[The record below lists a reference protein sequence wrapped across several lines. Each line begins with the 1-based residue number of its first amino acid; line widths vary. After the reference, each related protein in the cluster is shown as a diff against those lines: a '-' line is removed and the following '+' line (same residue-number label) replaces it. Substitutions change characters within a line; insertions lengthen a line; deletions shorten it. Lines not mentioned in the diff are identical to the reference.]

1 MSDTN
6 KNLVRRHFEEIWNQ
20 RKMAACDEL
29 MADDFSEH
37 AAAPFAATAPGKVHG
52 PTAMRGTAEW
62 LLGQFP
68 DLSMRIESIVAD
80 EDMVAVR
87 IRSTGT
93 NSGKLN
99 GFLPPSG
106 KRFTSEQSHWFRIE
120 DGKLADPGPRNRRD
134 MSCRAAAP
142 RPLPSPR
149 S

>member
-37 AAAPFAATAPGKVHG
+37 AAAPFAAIAPGKVHG

-68 DLSMRIESIVAD
+68 DLSVRIESIVAD
-80 EDMVAVR
+80 EDKDKLLFFDAMTCFVY
-87 IRSTGT
+87 ST
-93 NSGKLN
+93 
-99 GFLPPSG
+99 
-106 KRFTSEQSHWFRIE
+106 R
-120 DGKLADPGPRNRRD
+120 PRECNRYV
-134 MSCRAAAP
+134 S
-142 RPLPSPR
+142 L
-149 S
+149 

>member
-20 RKMAACDEL
+20 REMAACDEV

-87 IRSTGT
+87 VRSTGT
-93 NSGKLN
+93 NSRQAQRVLA
-99 GFLPPSG
+99 
-106 KRFTSEQSHWFRIE
+106 SEWQAVHQ
-120 DGKLADPGPRNRRD
+120 
-134 MSCRAAAP
+134 
-142 RPLPSPR
+142 
-149 S
+149 

>member
-1 MSDTN
+1 
-6 KNLVRRHFEEIWNQ
+6 
-20 RKMAACDEL
+20 
-29 MADDFSEH
+29 
-37 AAAPFAATAPGKVHG
+37 VHG

-87 IRSTGT
+87 VRSTGT

-106 KRFTSEQSHWFRIE
+106 KRFTSEQSH
-120 DGKLADPGPRNRRD
+120 
-134 MSCRAAAP
+134 
-142 RPLPSPR
+142 
-149 S
+149 